1 MTRIPIRGLRRLPSS
16 WLGVSGPPIAAR
28 AGIGAL
34 TRLLARPDNPSIKSG
49 ESQNDARQS
58 HRRLPFH
65 ANQAAT
71 ACVLL
76 LLGACTVGPQWHR
89 PPVPGPTAFAPPA
102 AGATAPSQA
111 ISAPLDPSWW
121 DVYGDAELSDLE
133 HRVAAENLDV
143 AEATAR
149 LGQSRAETRIAGA
162 DQYPSADMNAS
173 YARERASPNGI
184 LGLLGTTQ
192 SQTTAT
198 VASGGP
204 GFGPSGLPGS
214 EGSPGFNLWQ
224 YGFDASWE
232 LDLWGRVRRTV
243 EASRAA
249 QEAAEDA
256 RRGVL
261 VSVLA
266 ETARDYLTLRG
277 VQAKIAI
284 TRQNLDTATRSLSLT
299 HVRFANGATTSL
311 DVANAA
317 AQVDTIRADLP
328 MLERQA
334 AQLVNAISFM
344 VGAAPR
350 TLAAELATPKPI
362 PPVPPE
368 VAIGLPSELAERRPD
383 IREAEARLHEA
394 TAGIG
399 VAAAGFY
406 PSVTL
411 SGSLDIQA
419 LQFTGL
425 GMWNSRQYGIG
436 PAISLPLFEG
446 GRLHGMLQLRKA
458 QQQEAAIAYKR
469 TVLKAWQDVDDA
481 LTAYNAMQDRRD
493 RLKSA
498 VQQDTIA
505 LAAAQLQY
513 SQGSID
519 FLNVL
524 TVQDMLLGA
533 QSALVQATA
542 DTDVTLARL
551 YKALGGGWQQAY
563 PVNPHADRV
572 ASQPM
577 PGNRQPRED

>member
-1 MTRIPIRGLRRLPSS
+1 MG
-16 WLGVSGPPIAAR
+16 
-28 AGIGAL
+28 
-34 TRLLARPDNPSIKSG
+34 RPDNPRIKSVDVHDD
-49 ESQNDARQS
+49 ESQS
-58 HRRLPFH
+58 HRRLPLH
-65 ANQAAT
+65 ANQAAA
-71 ACVLL
+71 ACMLL

-111 ISAPLDPSWW
+111 VSAPLDPAWW
-121 DVYGDAELSDLE
+121 DVYGDAELSGLE
-133 HRVAAENLDV
+133 RKVAAENLDV

-162 DQYPSADMNAS
+162 DQYPSVDTNAS

-192 SQTTAT
+192 SQTAGT
-198 VASGGP
+198 VADGGP

-232 LDLWGRVRRTV
+232 LDLWGRVRRTI

-256 RRGVL
+256 RRGIL

-350 TLAAELATPKPI
+350 TLAPELATPKPI

-383 IREAEARLHEA
+383 IREAEAQLHEA

-399 VAAAGFY
+399 VATAAFY

-419 LQFTGL
+419 LQFSGL

-505 LAAAQLQY
+505 LVAAQLQY

-563 PVNPHADRV
+563 PVTAHPERV

-577 PGNRQPRED
+577 PGNRPQGGLTNSATLSGADRPQTATAW